1 MNVPLGNKDDD
12 ARSPAIPKRISQKI
26 GRVRGCPCDIATL
39 LYPGTPVAE
48 QLVAA
53 MTVPPM
59 MGNRLRLPFV

>member
-1 MNVPLGNKDDD
+1 MNVPLGNKGLEK
-12 ARSPAIPKRISQKI
+12 SPATPKRISPKI
-26 GRVRGCPCDIATL
+26 GRVRGCPCVIANL